1 MYIIT
6 EEHCQNCRVLKTI
19 LGDKLMSVQLKSASQ
34 NMDECRRLGI
44 KTIPALVKDDETV
57 IFDLE
62 EIVNEVERGV
72 NNG

>member
-6 EEHCQNCRVLKTI
+6 EEHCHNCRMLKTM
-19 LGDKLMSVQLKSASQ
+19 LGDKLMSVQFKSASQ

-57 IFDLE
+57 VFDLE
-62 EIVNEVERGV
+62 EIVNEVERAK
-72 NNG
+72 